1 MDDAQPVFPL
11 DFDGQ
16 QQFVFNAVGDD
27 DASLLQFAEDQGYDF
42 QIPFNDYPARTALAE
57 AAAGGKVQALA
68 FLLPLSDPNARDTD
82 DATALMLAA
91 SMDIDY
97 ADEVERKLACLRLLA
112 PVSDLDAVDSEGW
125 SAFHFAAAG
134 ENIEAMKLLGTE
146 TNARAVLRNGDGT
159 ALHLATRP
167 YSDAARERSDPACVS
182 LLLSLGADPQARDY
196 NQRTPFLSAAT
207 RNASSYIAALLPVSD
222 VFAVD
227 EEQKTAF
234 FIAAECGGV
243 DCVRFLAPHFDIDA
257 TCGDEDQTALMAAA
271 SNGHTATVAF
281 LAPISKTDARDSQGR
296 TALMLAAMWG
306 HPACARILAPLSNA
320 KAVDHEGQTALF
332 HAARGPEEHGVSRR
346 EETLSFLLSI
356 SDLRHQRNDG
366 LSVFAVAAD
375 SALRNEGERDSNFTP
390 PDVLKILMPH
400 ATDADLETVALRLLS
415 HLSPSTAARLESHFL
430 KLSAEATS
438 APSSARRARSL

>member
-167 YSDAARERSDPACVS
+167 YSGARERSDPACVS
-182 LLLSLGADPQARDY
+182 LLLSLGADPHARDY
-196 NQRTPFLSAAT
+196 SERTPFLSAAT
-207 RNASSYIAALLPVSD
+207 RSASSYIAALLPASD

-227 EEQKTAF
+227 HEQKNAIF
-234 FIAAECGGV
+234 AAAESGGV
-243 DCVRFLAPHFDIDA
+243 ECVRFLAPLFDLDA
-257 TCGDEDQTALMAAA
+257 PCGDENKTPLMAAA
-271 SNGHTATVAF
+271 TEGRVDTVAF
-281 LAPISKTDARDSQGR
+281 LAPISNTDARDSQGR

-306 HPACARILAPLSNA
+306 HPDCARILAPLSNA